1 MRKIRILYFVITIIL
16 IMQGCSDDIN
26 MQGCSDDKK
35 WYRGNTHT
43 HTTFSNHAFSS
54 PDIAAKWYQEHGY
67 NFLILSEHNKFV
79 EIETDKFPEYLQNEF
94 IFIPGQEVTGH
105 KTVHTTAMNINR
117 FVPWNFDHINKSV
130 ILQNHVN
137 GIIEAGGQAILNHPN
152 YRYAVTA
159 ENILSVKNLY
169 MFELFNGNPAINNF
183 GDNKHSST
191 EDIWDQL
198 LTKGMLIYAV
208 ASDDARQ
215 FEIFADYMS
224 NPGRGWVMV
233 HSSKLEADEIVTAM
247 VKGDFYSSSGV
258 FLKTNDRH
266 SDAYIIEV
274 DEKKTEEE
282 LSQDY
287 IRGNQIK
294 KGTEGY
300 KIEFIGPNGE
310 ILKVIKATKGNYRIK
325 KSDVYV
331 RAKVTYTRMHQDGGY
346 EEFYAWGQPIFK

>member
-1 MRKIRILYFVITIIL
+1 MRNIRILYFVIPIIL
-16 IMQGCSDDIN
+16 IMQGCNDDI
-26 MQGCSDDKK
+26 QVCSDDKK

-43 HTTFSNHAFSS
+43 HTAFGNNAYSS
-54 PDIAAKWYQEHGY
+54 PDIVAKWYQEHGY

-79 EIETDKFPEYLQNEF
+79 EVETDKFPEYLQSEF
-94 IFIPGQEVTGH
+94 IFIPGQEVIGY

-117 FVPWNFDHINKSV
+117 LVTWNVDQENTSV
-130 ILQNHVN
+130 ILQNQVS

-152 YRYAVTA
+152 YKYAVTA
-159 ENILSVKNLY
+159 KNILSANNLY
-169 MFELFNGNPAINNF
+169 MFELFNGNLATNNF
-183 GDNKHSST
+183 GDNEHLST

-215 FEIFADYMS
+215 FETFADNIS

-233 HSSKLEADEIVTAM
+233 HSSKLEADEIVKAM
-247 VKGDFYSSSGV
+247 MKGNFYSSSGV

-266 SDAYIIEV
+266 TDAYIIEV

-287 IRGNQIK
+287 IRGNQIEK
-294 KGTEGY
+294 RTEGY

-310 ILKVIKATKGNYRIK
+310 ILKSIKTTKGNYRIK
-325 KSDVYV
+325 KSDIYV
-331 RAKVTYTRMHQDGGY
+331 RAKVTYTRMNQDGGY

>member
-1 MRKIRILYFVITIIL
+1 MRKIRFRYFFISIIL
-16 IMQGCSDDIN
+16 ILH
-26 MQGCSDDKK
+26 GCSDDKK

-43 HTTFSNHAFSS
+43 HTAFSNPAFSS
-54 PDIAAKWYQEHGY
+54 PHIAAKWYQEHGY
-67 NFLILSEHNKFV
+67 NFLVLSEHNRFV
-79 EIETDKFPEYLQNEF
+79 EIEAYKFPEYLQNEF
-94 IFIPGQEVTGH
+94 IFIPGQEVTGF

-117 FVPWNFDHINKSV
+117 YVPSNFDHINKSV
-130 ILQNHVN
+130 ILQNHVS
-137 GIIEAGGQAILNHPN
+137 GIVEAGGQAILNHPN

-159 ENILSVKNLY
+159 ENILSVKNLH
-169 MFELFNGNPAINNF
+169 MFELFNGHPVMNNF
-183 GDNKHSST
+183 GDNEHSST
-191 EDIWDQL
+191 EEIWDQL

-215 FEIFADYMS
+215 FETFADNMS

-233 HSSKLEADEIVTAM
+233 HSPKLDADEIVKAM
-247 VKGDFYSSSGV
+247 MKGNFYSSSGV

-266 SDAYIIEV
+266 PNAYIIEV

-287 IRGNQIK
+287 IKGNRIEK
-294 KGTEGY
+294 RTEGY
-300 KIEFIGPNGE
+300 KIEFIGSNGE
-310 ILKVIKATKGNYRIK
+310 ILKAIETTKGNYKIK

-346 EEFYAWGQPIFK
+346 EEFYAWGQPIIK

>member
-1 MRKIRILYFVITIIL
+1 MRKIRNLYFVISIIF
-16 IMQGCSDDIN
+16 IMQGCNDEI
-26 MQGCSDDKK
+26 QVCSDEKK

-43 HTTFSNHAFSS
+43 HTAFGNPAYSS

-67 NFLILSEHNKFV
+67 NFLILTEHNKFV
-79 EIETDKFPEYLQNEF
+79 GIETNKFPKPLQNEF
-94 IFIPGQEVTGH
+94 IFIPGQEVTGD
-105 KTVHTTAMNINR
+105 KAVHTTAMNINR
-117 FVPWNFDHINKSV
+117 LVTWNTNNINTSV
-130 ILQNHVN
+130 ILQDQVS

-152 YRYAVTA
+152 FGYAFTA

-169 MFELFNGNPAINNF
+169 MFELFNGHPAVNNF

-198 LTKGMLIYAV
+198 LTKNILIYAV

-215 FEIFADYMS
+215 FETFADDIS

-233 HSSKLEADEIVTAM
+233 HSSKLEADEIVKAM
-247 VKGDFYSSSGV
+247 MRGDFYSSSGV

-266 SDAYIIEV
+266 SDAYIIEI

-287 IRGNQIK
+287 IRGNQIEK
-294 KGTEGY
+294 RMEGY
-300 KIEFIGPNGE
+300 KIEFIGQNGE
-310 ILKVIKATKGNYRIK
+310 TLKVIKTTKGNYRIK

-331 RAKVTYTRMHQDGGY
+331 RAKITYTRMNQDGSY
-346 EEFYAWGQPIFK
+346 EEFYAWGQPVFK

>member
-16 IMQGCSDDIN
+16 I

-79 EIETDKFPEYLQNEF
+79 ETETDKFPKYSQNEF

-117 FVPWNFDHINKSV
+117 FVPWDFDHINKSV
-130 ILQNHVN
+130 ILQNQVS

-159 ENILSVKNLY
+159 ENISSVKNLY
-169 MFELFNGNPAINNF
+169 MFELFNGNPVTNNF
-183 GDNKHSST
+183 GDNEHSST

-287 IRGNQIK
+287 IRGNQIE